1 MAQAGGAG
9 SLQGRPRHLEHGGDV
24 FYLLTPPR
32 PSVPL
37 FQAVTARSVQCT
49 KSALCNAV
57 RQKKEAMVDR
67 HDAAQAADPGV
78 PAQRELERKDTP
90 TDVWTPV
97 LRKAFQSAVRV
108 RRRQRRRRR
117 PALDARLHTMC
128 VAPHVPEV
136 LCVPKSNQAS
146 NL

>member
-1 MAQAGGAG
+1 M
-9 SLQGRPRHLEHGGDV
+9 
-24 FYLLTPPR
+24 
-32 PSVPL
+32 
-37 FQAVTARSVQCT
+37 
-49 KSALCNAV
+49 
-57 RQKKEAMVDR
+57 DR